1 MLSRKMQAVFTSVF
15 SDCIISELKDWFNLW
30 FLWKLDLHKSTKLHQ
45 PLPTTDTLIC
55 MLVHDWVSA
64 DHLPDIREV
73 TGWLHLMT
81 IRPHC
86 KSSAKKD
93 MTKIFCTVTWTS
105 CPECSLMR
113 VYHYP
118 RWGIV
123 NSKWSC
129 LLKCHLTPL
138 SFSHHDLRKSSSDK
152 CALCQ
157 PLHVSYF

>member
-1 MLSRKMQAVFTSVF
+1 MQAVFTSVF

-45 PLPTTDTLIC
+45 PLPTTDTLIY

-64 DHLPDIREV
+64 DHLPDIRGV

-81 IRPHC
+81 IRTHC

-93 MTKIFCTVTWTS
+93 MTKIFCTVTRTS

-113 VYHYP
+113 ESTIINT

-129 LLKCHLTPL
+129 LLQCHLTPL

-157 PLHVSYF
+157 PLHVSCF